1 MGFASIGHQ
10 SVKQRTER
18 LIDGQIFINNQ
29 EEHMEY
35 KQLKPVNLIQEIG
48 GDGCIALGEPILTNC
63 KKIK

>member
-1 MGFASIGHQ
+1 
-10 SVKQRTER
+10 
-18 LIDGQIFINNQ
+18 
-29 EEHMEY
+29 MEY